1 MSFAIAGRPIGPD
14 HPPYVICELSGNHN
28 GSLERAL
35 AAMIDAWHAAT
46 GCDAIKLQTYTPD
59 TITLDSDA
67 PDFRITEGPW
77 AGQTLHQLYAEAY
90 TPYDWHAALFAR
102 AAQRGVTIFSTPFDA
117 TAVELLESLGAP
129 AYKIASFEA
138 VDLPLIERVAA
149 CGKPMIIS
157 TGLASLA
164 EMGDALE
171 AAQAAG
177 AGGVALLHCVSSYP
191 APIEEANVR
200 TVPDLAE
207 RFGVVTGLSDHTPGS
222 AAAVAAV
229 ALGAAI
235 IEKHF
240 TLARADGGPDAAFS
254 LEPAEFTA
262 LVRDCKAAWSAP
274 SAQRPTT
281 NSASERAA
289 AGHRRLALRGGQ
301 REGGPG
307 ADGRQRALGAAGLR
321 PRAKAFAGGL
331 GAEGRAGPEVRR
343 TARLEYAS
351 LAAAPGASSH
361 AYFRFGH
368 RRRVS
373 GPGFGERCLGGDGR
387 TDLPRDSHGGRP
399 ERTRRAVSCAPGHH
413 RPDHLLRRLQRAAAA
428 HIGERRRLPL

>member
-1 MSFAIAGRPIGPD
+1 MTPTFEIAGRQIGPG
-14 HPPYVICELSGNHN
+14 HEPFVICELSGNHN

-35 AAMIDAWHAAT
+35 TMIDAAAAT
-46 GCDAIKLQTYTPD
+46 GADAIKLQTYTAD
-59 TITLDSDA
+59 TLTLNHDG
-67 PDFRITEGPW
+67 PGFQITEGPW
-77 AGQTLHQLYAEAY
+77 AGRTLHDLYAEAF
-90 TPYDWHAALFAR
+90 TPYEWHAALFERAR
-102 AAQRGVTIFSTPFDA
+102 QRGVMIFSTPFDA
-117 TAVELLESLGAP
+117 SSVELLEGLDAP

-207 RFGVVTGLSDHTPGS
+207 RFRVVTGLSDHTPGS
-222 AAAVAAV
+222 AASVAAV
-229 ALGAAI
+229 ALGASI

-262 LVRDCKAAWSAP
+262 LVADCKAAWRALGSA
-274 SAQRPTT
+274 TYDELG
-281 NSASERAA
+281 SERAA
-289 AGHRRLALRGGQ
+289 AGHRR
-301 REGGPG
+301 
-307 ADGRQRALGAAGLR
+307 
-321 PRAKAFAGGL
+321 
-331 GAEGRAGPEVRR
+331 
-343 TARLEYAS
+343 S
-351 LAAAPGASSH
+351 LYVAAPVKKGEKLTAANIRSVRPGHGLAPKHLPDVLGLH
-361 AYFRFGH
+361 AKRDLQ
-368 RRRVS
+368 
-373 GPGFGERCLGGDGR
+373 FGE
-387 TDLPRDSHGGRP
+387 
-399 ERTRRAVSCAPGHH
+399 
-413 RPDHLLRRLQRAAAA
+413 
-428 HIGERRRLPL
+428 PLDWSMIA